1 MTAPPG
7 RTVFRSSRHVAALN
21 ATRMSTL
28 SDRAM
33 CPSGVMRSWY
43 QVGRPSMLEG
53 NTFLGATG
61 IPMWKMALVSTR
73 LAVWLPDPLTVAA
86 WMVRS
91 LTMGSV
97 TWGANSG
104 FYAPAH
110 SRLDSLES
118 SIREGRDAQGAVA
131 RRASR
136 CTRARYR
143 DQADRRQARR
153 RRRGR
158 RGSRRLHQRRRLPGR
173 RGQSRDPRG
182 RPAPGC
188 AGRAEGPGADAERGH
203 AAGEGRAAD
212 QLPAA
217 GDPGR

>member
-28 SDRAM
+28 SERAM
-33 CPSGVMRSWY
+33 YPSGVMRSWY

-53 NTFLGATG
+53 KTFFGATG

-97 TWGANSG
+97 TWE
-104 FYAPAH
+104 
-110 SRLDSLES
+110 RIQDS
-118 SIREGRDAQGAVA
+118 
-131 RRASR
+131 
-136 CTRARYR
+136 T
-143 DQADRRQARR
+143 
-153 RRRGR
+153 
-158 RGSRRLHQRRRLPGR
+158 RLHVCASIPEFEIGR
-173 RGQSRDPRG
+173 
-182 RPAPGC
+182 
-188 AGRAEGPGADAERGH
+188 EH
-203 AAGEGRAAD
+203 A
-212 QLPAA
+212 
-217 GDPGR
+217 